1 MESEGCKIEA
11 ESIES
16 NKDKKDDE
24 KKENINLVTVDPKDV
39 KDESSNFPGSN
50 IKMFE
55 QVIE

>member
-39 KDESSNFPGSN
+39 KDEISNSPGSN
-50 IKMFE
+50 INMFE